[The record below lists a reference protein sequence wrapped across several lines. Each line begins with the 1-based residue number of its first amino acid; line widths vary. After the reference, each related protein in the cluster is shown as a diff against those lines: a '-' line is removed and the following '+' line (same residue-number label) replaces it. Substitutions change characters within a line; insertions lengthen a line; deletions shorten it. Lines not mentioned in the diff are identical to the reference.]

1 MKNSLRTS
9 AVLLLLTPTLVGCG
23 RVGLF
28 ARFFAMGFESFVQ
41 ETVPVAKKLKD
52 PKRAD
57 ARLVVTWVGH
67 ATVLVQMDDKFIL
80 TDPVFTRTVGNL
92 SARLIGPG
100 LDVTALPP
108 LDAIVVSHLHFDHLS
123 LGSLD
128 LLEGRYESLVLP
140 PGGAVY
146 VPSATIPPRELS
158 TWETAEF
165 DGLRITAVPVE
176 HVGFRYG
183 GDLSWSTE
191 GYTGYVIEYRDLK
204 VFFGG
209 DTAKSPWMF
218 HATGRRFPGLDLAI
232 LPIAPIHPRE
242 FMEHTHVDPAEA
254 LDAFRDLRAKKM
266 MAMHFDTF
274 VNSLDEFGEAPAKLR
289 ALLPERGLD
298 EESVVILR
306 QGQQRVVR

>member
-1 MKNSLRTS
+1 MKNPLRT
-9 AVLLLLTPTLVGCG
+9 ALLLAAFAPTLLGCS

-28 ARFFAMGFESFVQ
+28 ARFFAMGFESLGRD
-41 ETVPVAKKLKD
+41 TLPVADKLKD

-67 ATVLVQMDDKFIL
+67 ATVLIQMDDKFVL

-92 SARLIGPG
+92 AARLVEPG
-100 LDVTALPP
+100 LDAEALPP
-108 LDAIVVSHLHFDHLS
+108 IDAVVVSHLHFDHLS

-128 LLEGRYESLVLP
+128 VLEGRYESLVLP

-146 VPSATIPPRELS
+146 VPSATVPPRELS

-165 DGLRITAVPVE
+165 DGLRVTAVPVE

-191 GYTGYVIEYRDLK
+191 GFTGYVIEYRDLK

-218 HATGRRFPGLDLAI
+218 HATGRRFPNLDLAI

-274 VNSLDEFGEAPAKLR
+274 VNSLDEFGEAPALLR
-289 ALLPERGLD
+289 KLLPERGLD
-298 EESVVILR
+298 EETVIILPHGR
-306 QGQQRVVR
+306 QRVVR